1 MGNIFYNVVSLIL
14 GIMICAYSFM
24 SFTKEKKILLL
35 SLGILHSLLLIA
47 SGVVGFIIPEDYSYI
62 IIICMFTFTISYIL
76 VLVFLD
82 KSKDSKKEKQAKEK
96 EIKKEEE

>member
-1 MGNIFYNVVSLIL
+1 MGNIFYNVISLIL

-82 KSKDSKKEKQAKEK
+82 KSKDAKKEKVK

>member
-1 MGNIFYNVVSLIL
+1 MGNIFYNVASLIL

-47 SGVVGFIIPEDYSYI
+47 SGVVGFIITEDYSYI

-82 KSKDSKKEKQAKEK
+82 KSKDSKKEKPVKEK